1 MRNADVGVAV
11 VGTTNISEVIKKE
24 EDKKKEELEFNKK
37 LNDLKNDLGIPF
49 GKKIQLINQMT
60 Q

>member
-1 MRNADVGVAV
+1 MAV